1 MASPFK
7 VFRKNQ
13 KLMLAILTIVAMGG
27 FVVLPTVIQIMSGG
41 GRAMARRD
49 VVTTKR
55 YGNIDLGSMS
65 HLRQDRQT
73 VKGLVGRIDNLVRT
87 KQQNWRGQTV
97 AQSLQARLSSED
109 RGIVETWLLVKRA
122 EELGLVVNDAAV
134 NAFLTQLLENAVSQ
148 DELLGVLKEMGLPE
162 TQLFRL
168 LKYELMAMR
177 LQDLVFTS
185 LLPTTPGERW
195 DYYQRLQRQA
205 TVELAEVPV
214 DRLIGGIAEPPD
226 KTLNAFFEKYKS
238 REYTPGSTEPGF
250 MVPKQ
255 IAIDYFKVDYDH
267 LFTDEELRKYYE
279 ENKEEFKRE
288 RLPEADKAAPPSE
301 LKGGLPGLDDK
312 SLDLSPTPTKEEA
325 AQPPAA
331 EGAKSPKA
339 DSEPKAETPAAQT
352 AKPGPADKPAGDAA
366 QPPAA
371 KPATGE
377 SPAKQST
384 DKPAPKPEPNMEAG
398 TATRPLFHLTA
409 YQAANETPASD
420 EKPAEPAKKEPA
432 PSEKPAEP
440 AKEKPAPSEKPAEPA
455 KEKPAPSEKPAEPA
469 KEKPAPS
476 EKPAEPAK
484 EKPAPSEKPA
494 EPAKEKPGPSEKP
507 AEPAKEKPAPSEKPA
522 EPAKEKPAPSEKP
535 AEPAKEKPAPSEKPA
550 EPAKEKPAPSEKP
563 AEPAKK
569 EPALSEKPAE
579 PAKEKPAPSEKP
591 AEPPKEA
598 PAAPQLPEYYSFEE
612 VKSQIQAKLAPD
624 KIEQI
629 FRPLENQMA
638 IYHDAHVR
646 YIQSQDAS
654 GKATVAEPSRPDFA
668 KLAADAGIEAK
679 TTQLMSQLQ
688 ARDLDIGSS
697 TISWSGQSV
706 PFLSYAYESLA
717 ILRAARSQDMEG
729 NYYLFWKTNQTDQR
743 TPELSDSGVR
753 EMVVDAWKRIEARDK
768 AMQEAERL
776 AEKARA
782 KKASL
787 AESLAG
793 EKDIVVRT
801 TEPFTWIDR
810 TSVSLALYGYGA
822 PRLSTVHLASKSAP
836 AADKAKNQDSAEAET
851 LPLVGNDFM
860 QAVAILQPGE
870 VGVAWNEP
878 KTVVYAIRVLET
890 SPPADDLRQMFLTS
904 ANPQQINVVARLDR
918 WFAYQDWVKGLEAM
932 AGLEWQQ

>member
-7 VFRKNQ
+7 VFRKNR

-41 GRAMARRD
+41 GRATTRRD
-49 VVTTKR
+49 VVTTTR

-65 HLRQDRQT
+65 YLRQDRQT
-73 VKGLVGRIDNLVRT
+73 VKGLVSRIDNIVRT
-87 KQQNWRGQTV
+87 KQQNWQGQTV

-109 RGIVETWLLVKRA
+109 QGIVETWLLVNRA
-122 EELGLVVNDAAV
+122 EELGLIVNDAAV

-162 TQLFRL
+162 SQLFRL

-214 DRLIGGIAEPPD
+214 DRLIGGIAEPPE
-226 KTLNAFFEKYKS
+226 KTLNAFFEQHKS

-267 LFTDEELRKYYE
+267 LFTDEELKKYYE
-279 ENKEEFKRE
+279 ENKEEFKWE
-288 RLPEADKAAPPSE
+288 QLPEADKPDFPSE
-301 LKGGLPGLDDK
+301 LKGGLPGLDDE
-312 SLDLSPTPTKEEA
+312 SLDLSPASAKEQPD
-325 AQPPAA
+325 QPPAA
-331 EGAKSPKA
+331 ESATPPKP
-339 DSEPKAETPAAQT
+339 DSEPKAETPADQA
-352 AKPGPADKPAGDAA
+352 AEPGPAGKPTGDSAE
-366 QPPAA
+366 PPASR
-371 KPATGE
+371 PATGKAEGSPSSDQPDSNPNPNTE
-377 SPAKQST
+377 SRA
-384 DKPAPKPEPNMEAG
+384 AG
-398 TATRPLFHLTA
+398 RPLFHLTA
-409 YQAANETPASD
+409 YQTDNDPPAPAEKSDEPAKKDAAPS
-420 EKPAEPAKKEPA
+420 EKPAQPAEKEPAPSEKPAQPAEKEPAPSEKPAQPAEKELAPSEKPAQPAEKEPAPSEKPAQPAEKEPA

-440 AKEKPAPSEKPAEPA
+440 AKEE
-455 KEKPAPSEKPAEPA
+455 
-469 KEKPAPS
+469 
-476 EKPAEPAK
+476 
-484 EKPAPSEKPA
+484 
-494 EPAKEKPGPSEKP
+494 
-507 AEPAKEKPAPSEKPA
+507 
-522 EPAKEKPAPSEKP
+522 
-535 AEPAKEKPAPSEKPA
+535 
-550 EPAKEKPAPSEKP
+550 
-563 AEPAKK
+563 
-569 EPALSEKPAE
+569 
-579 PAKEKPAPSEKP
+579 
-591 AEPPKEA
+591 

-679 TTQLMSQLQ
+679 TTRLMSQLQ

-706 PFLSYAYESLA
+706 PFLSYAYDSLA
-717 ILRAARSQDMEG
+717 MLRAARSQDMEG
-729 NYYLFWKTNQTDQR
+729 NYYLFWKTDQTDQR
-743 TPELSDSGVR
+743 TPELSDPGVR

-768 AMQEAERL
+768 AMQAAERL
-776 AEKARA
+776 AETARA
-782 KKASL
+782 KKAPL

-793 EKDIVVRT
+793 EKEIVVRT

-822 PRLSTVHLASKSAP
+822 PRLSTVQLASRSAP
-836 AADKAKNQDSAEAET
+836 AVDEAEDQAPPEAET
-851 LPLVGNDFM
+851 VPLVGNDFM
-860 QAVAILQPGE
+860 QTVALLEPGE

-878 KTVVYAIRVLET
+878 KTVVYVIRVLET
-890 SPPADDLRQMFLTS
+890 SPPTDDLRQMFLVS
-904 ANPQQINVVARLDR
+904 ANPQQINVVAQLDR
-918 WFAYQDWVKGLEAM
+918 WFAYQDWLKGLETM

>member
-455 KEKPAPSEKPAEPA
+455 KEKPAPSEKPAEPV
-469 KEKPAPS
+469 
-476 EKPAEPAK
+476 
-484 EKPAPSEKPA
+484 
-494 EPAKEKPGPSEKP
+494 
-507 AEPAKEKPAPSEKPA
+507 KEKPAPSEKPA

-535 AEPAKEKPAPSEKPA
+535 AEPAKEKPAP
-550 EPAKEKPAPSEKP
+550 
-563 AEPAKK
+563 
-569 EPALSEKPAE
+569 SEKPAE

>member
-7 VFRKNQ
+7 VFRKNR

-41 GRAMARRD
+41 GRATTRRD
-49 VVTTKR
+49 VVTTTR

-65 HLRQDRQT
+65 YLRQDRQT
-73 VKGLVGRIDNLVRT
+73 VKGLVSRIDNIVRT
-87 KQQNWRGQTV
+87 KQQNWQGQTV

-109 RGIVETWLLVKRA
+109 QGIVETWLLVNRA
-122 EELGLVVNDAAV
+122 EELGLIVNDAAV

-162 TQLFRL
+162 SQLFRL

-214 DRLIGGIAEPPD
+214 DRLIGGIAEPPE
-226 KTLNAFFEKYKS
+226 KTLNAFFEQHKS

-267 LFTDEELRKYYE
+267 LFTDEELKKYYE

-288 RLPEADKAAPPSE
+288 QLPEADKPDFPSE
-301 LKGGLPGLDDK
+301 LKGGLPGLDDE
-312 SLDLSPTPTKEEA
+312 SLDLSPASAKEQPD
-325 AQPPAA
+325 QPPAA
-331 EGAKSPKA
+331 ESATPPKP
-339 DSEPKAETPAAQT
+339 DSEPKAETPADQA
-352 AKPGPADKPAGDAA
+352 AEPGPAGKPTGDSAE
-366 QPPAA
+366 PPASR
-371 KPATGE
+371 PATGKAEGSPSSDQPDSNPNPNTE
-377 SPAKQST
+377 SRA
-384 DKPAPKPEPNMEAG
+384 AG
-398 TATRPLFHLTA
+398 RPLFHLTA
-409 YQAANETPASD
+409 YQTDNDPPAPAEKSDEPAKKDAAPS
-420 EKPAEPAKKEPA
+420 EKPAQPAEKEPAPSEKPAQPAEKEPAPSEKPAQPAEKEPA

-440 AKEKPAPSEKPAEPA
+440 AKEE
-455 KEKPAPSEKPAEPA
+455 
-469 KEKPAPS
+469 
-476 EKPAEPAK
+476 
-484 EKPAPSEKPA
+484 
-494 EPAKEKPGPSEKP
+494 
-507 AEPAKEKPAPSEKPA
+507 
-522 EPAKEKPAPSEKP
+522 
-535 AEPAKEKPAPSEKPA
+535 
-550 EPAKEKPAPSEKP
+550 
-563 AEPAKK
+563 
-569 EPALSEKPAE
+569 
-579 PAKEKPAPSEKP
+579 
-591 AEPPKEA
+591 

-679 TTQLMSQLQ
+679 TTRLMSQLQ

-706 PFLSYAYESLA
+706 PFLSYAYDSLA
-717 ILRAARSQDMEG
+717 MLRAARSQDMEG
-729 NYYLFWKTNQTDQR
+729 NYYLFWKTDQTDQR
-743 TPELSDSGVR
+743 TPELSDPGVR

-768 AMQEAERL
+768 AMQAAERL
-776 AEKARA
+776 AETARA
-782 KKASL
+782 KKAPL

-793 EKDIVVRT
+793 EKEIVVRT

-822 PRLSTVHLASKSAP
+822 PRLSTVQLASRSAP
-836 AADKAKNQDSAEAET
+836 AVDEAEDQAPPEAET
-851 LPLVGNDFM
+851 VPLVGNDFM
-860 QAVAILQPGE
+860 QTVALLEPGE

-878 KTVVYAIRVLET
+878 KTVVYVIRVLET
-890 SPPADDLRQMFLTS
+890 SPPTDDLRQMFLVS
-904 ANPQQINVVARLDR
+904 ANPQQINVVAQLDR
-918 WFAYQDWVKGLEAM
+918 WFAYQDWLKGLETM

>member
-484 EKPAPSEKPA
+484 
-494 EPAKEKPGPSEKP
+494 
-507 AEPAKEKPAPSEKPA
+507 
-522 EPAKEKPAPSEKP
+522 
-535 AEPAKEKPAPSEKPA
+535 
-550 EPAKEKPAPSEKP
+550 
-563 AEPAKK
+563 K

>member
-7 VFRKNQ
+7 VFRKNR

-41 GRAMARRD
+41 GRATTRRD
-49 VVTTKR
+49 VVTTTR

-65 HLRQDRQT
+65 YLRQDRQT
-73 VKGLVGRIDNLVRT
+73 VKGLVSRIDNIVRT
-87 KQQNWRGQTV
+87 KQQNWQGQTV

-109 RGIVETWLLVKRA
+109 QGIVETWLLVNRA
-122 EELGLVVNDAAV
+122 EELGLIVNDAAV

-162 TQLFRL
+162 SQLFRL

-214 DRLIGGIAEPPD
+214 DRLIGGIAEPPE
-226 KTLNAFFEKYKS
+226 KTLNAFFEQHKS

-267 LFTDEELRKYYE
+267 LFTDEELKKYYE

-288 RLPEADKAAPPSE
+288 QLPEADKPDFPSE
-301 LKGGLPGLDDK
+301 LKGGLPGLDDE
-312 SLDLSPTPTKEEA
+312 SLDLSPASAKEQPD
-325 AQPPAA
+325 QPPAA
-331 EGAKSPKA
+331 ESATPPIP
-339 DSEPKAETPAAQT
+339 DSEPKAETPADQA
-352 AKPGPADKPAGDAA
+352 AEPGPAGKPTGDSAE
-366 QPPAA
+366 PPASR
-371 KPATGE
+371 PATGKAEGSPSSDQPDSNPNPNTE
-377 SPAKQST
+377 SRA
-384 DKPAPKPEPNMEAG
+384 AG
-398 TATRPLFHLTA
+398 RPLFHLTA
-409 YQAANETPASD
+409 YQTDNDPPAPAEKSDEPAKKDAAPSEKPAQPAEKEPAPS
-420 EKPAEPAKKEPA
+420 EKPAEPAEKEPAPSEKPAQPAEKEPA

-440 AKEKPAPSEKPAEPA
+440 AKEE
-455 KEKPAPSEKPAEPA
+455 
-469 KEKPAPS
+469 
-476 EKPAEPAK
+476 
-484 EKPAPSEKPA
+484 
-494 EPAKEKPGPSEKP
+494 
-507 AEPAKEKPAPSEKPA
+507 
-522 EPAKEKPAPSEKP
+522 
-535 AEPAKEKPAPSEKPA
+535 
-550 EPAKEKPAPSEKP
+550 
-563 AEPAKK
+563 
-569 EPALSEKPAE
+569 
-579 PAKEKPAPSEKP
+579 
-591 AEPPKEA
+591 

-679 TTQLMSQLQ
+679 TTRLMSQLQ

-706 PFLSYAYESLA
+706 PFLSYAYDSLA
-717 ILRAARSQDMEG
+717 MLRAARSQDMEG
-729 NYYLFWKTNQTDQR
+729 NYYLFWKTDQTDQR
-743 TPELSDSGVR
+743 TPELSDPGVR

-768 AMQEAERL
+768 AMQAAERL
-776 AEKARA
+776 AETARA
-782 KKASL
+782 KKAPL

-793 EKDIVVRT
+793 EKEIVVRT

-822 PRLSTVHLASKSAP
+822 PRLSTVQLASRSAP
-836 AADKAKNQDSAEAET
+836 AVDEAEDQAPPEAET
-851 LPLVGNDFM
+851 VPLVGNDFM
-860 QAVAILQPGE
+860 QTVALLEPGE

-878 KTVVYAIRVLET
+878 KTVVYVIRVLET
-890 SPPADDLRQMFLTS
+890 SPPTDDLRQMFLVS
-904 ANPQQINVVARLDR
+904 ANPQQINVVAQLDR
-918 WFAYQDWVKGLEAM
+918 WFAYQDWLKGLETM

>member
-41 GRAMARRD
+41 GRAMAGRRD

-87 KQQNWRGQTV
+87 KQQNWRGQTA
-97 AQSLQARLSSED
+97 AQSLQARLSPED
-109 RGIVETWLLVKRA
+109 QGIVETWLLVKRA

-312 SLDLSPTPTKEEA
+312 SLEMSPAPTKEEA

-331 EGAKSPKA
+331 EGAKTPKA

-384 DKPAPKPEPNMEAG
+384 DKPAPKPDPNMEAG
-398 TATRPLFHLTA
+398 TTTRPLFHLTA

-420 EKPAEPAKKEPA
+420 EKPAEPAKKE
-432 PSEKPAEP
+432 
-440 AKEKPAPSEKPAEPA
+440 
-455 KEKPAPSEKPAEPA
+455 PAPSEKPAEPA

-535 AEPAKEKPAPSEKPA
+535 AEPARRQHRAKRSQGEVRAEPPEKPA
-550 EPAKEKPAPSEKP
+550 EPRKSPERKAGRT
-563 AEPAKK
+563 AKK
-569 EPALSEKPAE
+569 GAKSPRGEAGRASPRKP
-579 PAKEKPAPSEKP
+579 PV
-591 AEPPKEA
+591 
-598 PAAPQLPEYYSFEE
+598 APQLPEYYSFEE

-624 KIEQI
+624 KI
-629 FRPLENQMA
+629 
-638 IYHDAHVR
+638 DR
-646 YIQSQDAS
+646 YS
-654 GKATVAEPSRPDFA
+654 GRLKIRWPSTTTPMSVTSSRRTPRERQQWRNHRGRISRPPP
-668 KLAADAGIEAK
+668 
-679 TTQLMSQLQ
+679 TP
-688 ARDLDIGSS
+688 GS
-697 TISWSGQSV
+697 
-706 PFLSYAYESLA
+706 
-717 ILRAARSQDMEG
+717 
-729 NYYLFWKTNQTDQR
+729 K
-743 TPELSDSGVR
+743 
-753 EMVVDAWKRIEARDK
+753 
-768 AMQEAERL
+768 
-776 AEKARA
+776 
-782 KKASL
+782 
-787 AESLAG
+787 
-793 EKDIVVRT
+793 
-801 TEPFTWIDR
+801 
-810 TSVSLALYGYGA
+810 
-822 PRLSTVHLASKSAP
+822 PRQH
-836 AADKAKNQDSAEAET
+836 N
-851 LPLVGNDFM
+851 
-860 QAVAILQPGE
+860 
-870 VGVAWNEP
+870 
-878 KTVVYAIRVLET
+878 
-890 SPPADDLRQMFLTS
+890 
-904 ANPQQINVVARLDR
+904 
-918 WFAYQDWVKGLEAM
+918 
-932 AGLEWQQ
+932 